1 MATRVDV
8 IMKDHLAVLQMIDSK
23 VRKTVL
29 SEIAHI
35 LINPRIHNGMR
46 LTEIVDTIK
55 RETAEDMIG
64 IKTDVVAVTIGTEKR
79 IDTNEKEKQNMIRTG
94 NSSTIKTETLNTKK
108 NEPINMKRRRM
119 SDILVQRINIIQ
131 VNY

>member
-79 IDTNEKEKQNMIRTG
+79 IDTNVKEKQNMIRTG